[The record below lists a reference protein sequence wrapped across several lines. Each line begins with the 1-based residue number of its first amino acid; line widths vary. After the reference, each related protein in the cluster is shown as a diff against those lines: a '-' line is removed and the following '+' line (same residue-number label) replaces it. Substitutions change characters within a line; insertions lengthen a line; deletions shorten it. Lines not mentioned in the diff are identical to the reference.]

1 MNYSPYKD
9 IGSEF
14 ITNYYGLLDIKNP
27 DISKM
32 YDDDAEAVFNDQELQ
47 TKSEIIKRL
56 SGLGESRITREV
68 ISSDILTNNVQD
80 IIVLVTGRIAPD
92 NDLSI
97 EYSEI
102 FYLKYDNFRKSYFI
116 HRQIFRLSKGVG
128 M

>member
-1 MNYSPYKD
+1 MNHSPYKD

-14 ITNYYGLLDIKNP
+14 IKNYYGLLDIKNP

-47 TKSEIIKRL
+47 TKSEIIQRL
-56 SGLGESRITREV
+56 SELGERRIIREV

-92 NDLSI
+92 NDLPI

-102 FYLKYDNFRKSYFI
+102 FYLKYDNSRKSYFI
-116 HRQIFRLSKGVG
+116 HRQMFRLSRG
-128 M
+128 